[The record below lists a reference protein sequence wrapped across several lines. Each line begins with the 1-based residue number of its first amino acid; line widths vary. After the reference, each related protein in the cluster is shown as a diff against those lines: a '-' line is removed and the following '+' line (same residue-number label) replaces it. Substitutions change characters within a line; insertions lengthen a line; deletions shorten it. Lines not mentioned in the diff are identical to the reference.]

1 MHTSRRVLIVA
12 LVIVL
17 LVAFV
22 PLGGRLSVLPCSYV
36 WRYVIS
42 YGPSGGNTLVPENAF
57 PHFPPRCH
65 LVIPDYA
72 GML

>member
-1 MHTSRRVLIVA
+1 MSKSVLIVA
-12 LVIVL
+12 LIIVL

-22 PLGGRLSVLPCSYV
+22 PLGGRLSLVPCTYM

-42 YGPSGGNTLVPENAF
+42 YGLAGGNPLVPENAF

-65 LVIPDYA
+65 GVIPDYA